1 MSMEFLLWS
10 YLDLQ
15 WLRRNVGGWGE
26 YNLRVPENVVRVL
39 QEQDFLK
46 RPAQERR
53 LIIPC

>member
-1 MSMEFLLWS
+1 MEFLLWS

-46 RPAQERR
+46 GPAQERR